1 MVDVNQEITYL
12 PVFVPLW
19 GDMPHREAMPV
30 GHQAEV
36 CALISFAG
44 GAEMRLFPKLIAAGA
59 IAASAIALTVAP
71 AMADPPK
78 GVAPK
83 STDIVG
89 VGSNTIQNL
98 MDQLSVDYNKAF
110 PKGSKL
116 YSWDALN
123 PKTGLDDNIATK
135 KHCSPIVRP
144 NGSGAGLAALIL
156 NAKVGG
162 HFCIDFSRSSSPRS
176 ASAPPKAKGGVV
188 FVALAKDAVTYATNA
203 GSNAPNNLTAADL
216 AKIYNCTATTWNQV
230 GGKSHATI
238 DAQLPQTSSGTRK
251 FFLAEIGVT
260 APGSCV
266 NSAKGEN
273 INNYPE
279 ENEGTNAFLKG
290 ANVIYPYSAGA
301 YIAAVF
307 HSSGKDKNLFGTNDH
322 GKMLL
327 RDLNGKAPTVGKGA
341 KTTINPKFTP
351 DFIRTLYDV
360 VRWANTR
367 DNIPNYL
374 EPLFASAHAKV
385 KGWICSSKTA
395 QAAILDYGFLNTPFC
410 GAGS

>member
-1 MVDVNQEITYL
+1 M
-12 PVFVPLW
+12 
-19 GDMPHREAMPV
+19 AV
-30 GHQAEV
+30 GQQAEVEV

-59 IAASAIALTVAP
+59 IAASAIALSVGP
-71 AMADPPK
+71 ALADPPK
-78 GVAPK
+78 GVQPK

-98 MDQLSVDYNKAF
+98 MDQLSVNYNKAF
-110 PKGSKL
+110 TKGSRL

-135 KHCSPIVRP
+135 KGCADIVRP
-144 NGSGAGLAALIL
+144 NGSGAGVAALIL
-156 NAKVGG
+156 NSKVSG
-162 HFCIDFSRSSSPRS
+162 HFCIDFARSSSPRS
-176 ASAPPKAKGGVV
+176 SSNPPKAKGGVV
-188 FVALAKDAVTYATNA
+188 FVALAKDAVTFATNK
-203 GSNAPNNLTAADL
+203 GSNAPSNLTTADL
-216 AKIYNCTATTWNQV
+216 AAIYNCTATKWNQV
-230 GGKSHATI
+230 GGKSSATI

-266 NSAKGEN
+266 NSANGEN

-279 ENEGTNAFLKG
+279 ENEGTDPFLQGK
-290 ANVIYPYSAGA
+290 NVIYPYSVGA

-307 HSSGKDKNLFGTNDH
+307 HSTGKTKNLFGTDDH
-322 GKMLL
+322 GSMVL
-327 RDLNGKAPTVGKGA
+327 RDLNGTAPTVGTGA
-341 KTTINPKFTP
+341 KTTINAKFTP

-360 VRWANTR
+360 VRWASTR
-367 DNIPNYL
+367 DNIPAYL
-374 EPLFASAHAKV
+374 EPFFASSHAKV
-385 KGWICSSKTA
+385 KGWICSSKTG
-395 QAAILDYGFLNTPFC
+395 QQDILNYGFLTTPFC